1 VLAVGGVRLSRY
13 EILMIFLRLIALI
26 AALFLLPAISPAADA
41 ESLLAHAKRTA
52 GIALVAPVGQ
62 GALALD
68 LAQQPGWQVI
78 AVDPDPQV
86 LRALETNADA
96 QARSGRTLFPVE
108 GDPEHLP
115 IANHLVDLAFVR
127 GSDLTESG
135 WAQLARVV
143 SPVRGTLFIFGDPA
157 VGAPDPQI
165 WQADSEPLPE
175 GVSMVL
181 RRQALPGSAWWTHRM
196 HDAGN
201 NAASSDTALTTPIGL
216 QYLAT
221 PLHTSFQG
229 VAMTS
234 NGRHIEISDSAVK
247 NPSREK
253 LASRI
258 RARSIYNGTIIWETA
273 LPEGYEPDFPTAALA
288 GDVILIAHPDQPSVL
303 LLDGETGGGLGE
315 IAVHDDEALRIQW
328 IGVEGDRLF
337 ALLGPPFPRKQAF
350 SWIGDRANK
359 AAIADRSL
367 LGSQIVAVD
376 LRTREPLWRH
386 EEGGKVDYRQIGVRN
401 GQVVFYHFG
410 KRLACLDE
418 NGKVLWE
425 NQDPEWLE
433 TVQSPEAG
441 GNLNTQSSP
450 LLTIGEN
457 FLRLGSHRSKAYFFQ
472 LSDGKMT
479 APTGGPSY
487 KGFFL
492 DGQYRNIHG
501 TTDPATGKKVGEG
514 ETIGRYNSV
523 GGCGLVTWIPGLEAG
538 ISHSAYGFKSPCGI
552 GTWSA
557 GGALLINPSHC
568 DCSTGTIRGASA
580 FLPVGDLF
588 DRMKNQPEH
597 PLRSFAE
604 APSTPQVGPADWS
617 QYGGGPRHANDS
629 PATVP
634 TSAPQMLQV
643 ASAQPLQP
651 REMHD
656 MLDTTWYDRPTPAVT
671 AGNIALWADSTGQIT
686 AVDSGTGQRIWQ
698 RQLGAAVLASPVTTD
713 GLVIVP
719 GMDGWVRA
727 LALETGDDVWQ
738 WRAAPVDRRMM
749 VFGKL
754 TSTWPVGA
762 LLIEEGKLY
771 GIAGLAQTL
780 GSVVFCLDTRSGE
793 MQWTSQIE
801 PDFRS
806 GSVLPPDAFA
816 PGGEL
821 SLVGD
826 KLWIRSDYVV
836 GIIDT
841 TTGERLPPSELV
853 LKLWKEE
860 IGFYMSQL
868 KVQGRDFVKV
878 RDDLFLMGGNTLFD
892 DTANRWNKKQDYFAY
907 APDAEGNLD
916 PLVPMA
922 FAIPNSR
929 SAPATDGD
937 AIAMIG
943 GQDSRHVNLGLSYWL
958 VDDWQQSVEQ
968 IVETEKAKA
977 EARQAKQGKPKTRF
991 QEMIEK
997 KRERWAHLPTAPRN
1011 AFLPLKEA
1019 AWAHPDLE
1027 ANAVVL
1033 TANAVLAAHGKARDE
1048 RSDWR
1053 HPGFDQWFLSA
1064 YDRTTGTKLWQVELP
1079 SEPIY
1084 NGLAV
1089 DASGRAIVV
1098 HRDGAVSIVGTG
1110 NLVSQSAGHLVE

>member
-1 VLAVGGVRLSRY
+1 M
-13 EILMIFLRLIALI
+13 EISMLLR
-26 AALFLLPAISPAADA
+26 FS
-41 ESLLAHAKRTA
+41 SLLAFVFLPWQLTASDAEPLLSHAQRTA
-52 GIALVAPVGQ
+52 GLALVSPVGD

-68 LAQQPGWQVI
+68 LAAQPGWNVI
-78 AVDPDPQV
+78 VADPDPAV
-86 LRALETNADA
+86 LQSLEENADA
-96 QARSGRTLFPVE
+96 QAQSGRTLFPLEGNVE
-108 GDPEHLP
+108 RLP

-127 GSDLTESG
+127 GADLTPAG
-135 WAQLARVV
+135 WAELARVV
-143 SPVRGTLFIFGDPA
+143 SPVRGTLFVFGDPA
-157 VGAPDPQI
+157 EGTPDPEL
-165 WQADSEPLPE
+165 WRADTGSLPS
-175 GVSMVL
+175 GVSLVL
-181 RRQALPGSAWWTHRM
+181 RRKPLPGSGWWTHRM

-201 NAASSDTALTTPIGL
+201 NAASTDMALTTPIGL

-247 NPSREK
+247 NPSREQ

-258 RARSIYNGTIIWETA
+258 RARSIYNGTIIWETE
-273 LPEGYEPDFPTAALA
+273 LPEGYEPDFPTAALS
-288 GDVILIAHPDQPSVL
+288 GDAILIAHPDKPVVL
-303 LLDGETGGGLGE
+303 VLDGETGRGIGE
-315 IAVHDDEALRIQW
+315 IALHEDEALRIQW
-328 IGVEGDRLF
+328 IGVEGDRLY
-337 ALLGPPFPRKQAF
+337 ALLGPPFPKKQAF
-350 SWIGDRANK
+350 SWIGDRATKK
-359 AAIADRSL
+359 ALADRSL

-376 LRTREPLWRH
+376 LQTRQPLWRH
-386 EEGGKVDYRQIGVRN
+386 KEGGKVDYRQIGMRD
-401 GQVVFYHFG
+401 GKVVFYHFG
-410 KRLACLDE
+410 ERLVCLDE
-418 NGKVLWE
+418 NGQILWE
-425 NQDPEWLE
+425 NRDPAWLD
-433 TVQSPEAG
+433 TVDSPAAG

-450 LLTIGEN
+450 LLTIGED

-472 LSDGKMT
+472 MSDGKMT

-492 DGQYRNIHG
+492 DGEYRNIHG
-501 TTDPATGKKVGEG
+501 STDPATGKKVGEG
-514 ETIGRYNSV
+514 ETIGRYSSV
-523 GGCGLVTWIPGLEAG
+523 GGCGLVTWIPGLDAG

-588 DRMKNQPEH
+588 DRMKDQQEH

-604 APSTPQVGPADWS
+604 APATPKVGPADWS
-617 QYGGGPRHANDS
+617 QYGGGSRHANDS
-629 PATVP
+629 PASVSTTTPPIV
-634 TSAPQMLQV
+634 QV

-651 REMHD
+651 RALHD

-671 AGNIALWADSTGQIT
+671 AGDIAIWADSTGQIT
-686 AVDSGTGQRIWQ
+686 AVDTRNGQHLWQ
-698 RQLGAAVLASPVTTD
+698 RHLGAAVLASPVTTD

-727 LALETGDDVWQ
+727 LALEDGSSIWE

-754 TSTWPVGA
+754 TNTWPVGS
-762 LLIEEGKLY
+762 LLIERGKLY

-780 GSVVFCLDTRSGE
+780 GSVVFCLDPRTGQ

-806 GSVLPPDAFA
+806 GSVLPPDVFA

-841 TTGERLPPSELV
+841 KTGERLPPSELV
-853 LKLWKEE
+853 LQLWEEE

-907 APDAEGNLD
+907 SPDAEGNLD

-922 FAIPNSR
+922 FAIPNTR
-929 SAPATDGD
+929 SAPATDGE
-937 AIAMIG
+937 AIAIIG
-943 GQDSRHVNLGLSYWL
+943 GQDSRHVNLGLSFWP
-958 VDDWQQSVEQ
+958 VDAWQQSVEK
-968 IVETEKAKA
+968 VVSTEKAKA
-977 EARQAKQGKPKTRF
+977 EARQQKQRKPMTRF

-997 KRERWAHLPTAPRN
+997 KRAKWAHLPTAPRN
-1011 AFLPLKEA
+1011 AFLQLEEA
-1019 AWAHPDLE
+1019 AWAHPEVE

-1033 TANAVLAAHGKARDE
+1033 TANAVVAAHGKAKTE

-1053 HPGFDQWFLSA
+1053 HPGFDQWFLTA
-1064 YDRTTGTKLWQVELP
+1064 YDRANGAELWTVELP

-1084 NGLAV
+1084 NGVAI
-1089 DASGRAIVV
+1089 DAAGRAIVV
-1098 HRDGAVSIVGTG
+1098 HRDGSATIVGAG
-1110 NLVSQSAGHLVE
+1110 NLVSQR